1 MKMNKRTK
9 NIISVVIFLVGLSM
23 FLYVMYCHFSK
34 EETKIHNTL
43 IDKVSIMI
51 AEDKYKQNPTSE
63 NLFGLCSSMLHTEEI
78 DKIRKYYPMFLT
90 MDNVTEVITEFCS
103 EEQKDYNYPEQYYN
117 LFLSYYLIAE
127 GVSDDC
133 DVIKMSQF
141 IKMQQGYSLIEVVHI
156 NMLVYFKGKPAEL
169 EMFLSNLEKC
179 NDYVDDEY
187 HKEVI
192 ELILES
198 YYEELENIN
207 QSIK

>member
-1 MKMNKRTK
+1 MNMNKRTK
-9 NIISVVIFLVGLSM
+9 NIISVVIFLIGLSM

-43 IDKVSIMI
+43 IDKVSIII
-51 AEDKYKQNPTSE
+51 AEDKYIDEPTTE
-63 NLFGLCSSMLHTEEI
+63 NLFGLCGNLLHTEEI
-78 DKIRKYYPMFLT
+78 EKIRQYYPVFLST
-90 MDNVTEVITEFCS
+90 DNIIDSISIFCS

-156 NMLVYFKGKPAEL
+156 NMLVYFKEKPSEL
-169 EMFLSNLEKC
+169 ETFLDNLGKC
-179 NDYVDDEY
+179 NEYVEDEY
-187 HKEVI
+187 QKRVI
-192 ELILES
+192 TMIQERYYKILE
-198 YYEELENIN
+198 EN
-207 QSIK
+207 SF